1 MGNVSTR
8 FLGRFFAIFL
18 LIKDSKDCLYPLKLQ
33 VSLGGMMNTKENMIC
48 LGILQIP
55 LYGRILTK
63 KHPKFAAGSRIIHLA
78 FATDGFNPYR
88 TMNVSYSIWPGILI
102 PFSFPP
108 FMCMKD
114 SNFILSVLILDRSPA
129 GTDMD
134 VYFQPLVYD
143 LLDMFVNGVRTYEAS
158 KGEYF

>member
-1 MGNVSTR
+1 LFVSSKIASLTR
-8 FLGRFFAIFL
+8 WHDEHQRKYDL
-18 LIKDSKDCLYPLKLQ
+18 LRHPTDSPLWKDFD
-33 VSLGGMMNTKENMIC
+33 
-48 LGILQIP
+48 
-55 LYGRILTK
+55 K

-78 FATDGFNPYR
+78 FTTDGFNPYR